1 MMIPTDNHL
10 TWFGEQWKMTSS
22 LMPSFS
28 ATYSFAEKGSREQ
41 YSTRFYSRFKS
52 LQEEIKRT
60 KKLPDTGS
68 FLPEVSGFLINVYDF
83 PSNSPDIILNQ
94 KFFNV
99 SRRFFREAK
108 TFDSS
113 LKPEEIYQA
122 LRNVWIMNGLQLML
136 GLPVELTPAI
146 FAYSLLYPYS
156 DNLLDDPSLGR
167 IDKLLFSQRFE
178 ARLKGE
184 PAAMSDNREEKI
196 SCLVGMIEDQ
206 YSRQRYPE
214 VYESLLAIHAAQTNS
229 ISLQDNSNGLSRDQ
243 ILTVSFEKGGAS
255 VLADG
260 YLVAGRLTALQ
271 QRFLFG
277 YGIWLQLTDD
287 LQDIT
292 EDLVEGVQTLF
303 TSTASKCEM
312 AVALNRTFHFGRAII
327 RDIICFPSVFCG
339 DFGKLM
345 VHSIDLMLIQS
356 AGLNHI
362 YFPDAYVNELE
373 GYSPLHYEY
382 IRRMRKKGASNRMG
396 MVTRLVQG

>member
-1 MMIPTDNHL
+1 
-10 TWFGEQWKMTSS
+10 
-22 LMPSFS
+22 
-28 ATYSFAEKGSREQ
+28 
-41 YSTRFYSRFKS
+41 
-52 LQEEIKRT
+52 
-60 KKLPDTGS
+60 
-68 FLPEVSGFLINVYDF
+68 
-83 PSNSPDIILNQ
+83 
-94 KFFNV
+94 
-99 SRRFFREAK
+99 
-108 TFDSS
+108 
-113 LKPEEIYQA
+113 
-122 LRNVWIMNGLQLML
+122 
-136 GLPVELTPAI
+136 
-146 FAYSLLYPYS
+146 
-156 DNLLDDPSLGR
+156 
-167 IDKLLFSQRFE
+167 
-178 ARLKGE
+178 
-184 PAAMSDNREEKI
+184 
-196 SCLVGMIEDQ
+196 
-206 YSRQRYPE
+206 
-214 VYESLLAIHAAQTNS
+214 
-229 ISLQDNSNGLSRDQ
+229 
-243 ILTVSFEKGGAS
+243 
-255 VLADG
+255 
-260 YLVAGRLTALQ
+260 LQ